1 MAKFLSLG
9 GLLFLLCQALAL
21 SQSAER
27 LSLNEAIETALQYNP
42 EIAGARRRMDAAQG
56 RFWRGI
62 SPPPAVL
69 SVGYDYVPIGS
80 GITSFGEKF
89 VAVSQSFD
97 FPTTIAFRG
106 SALSHETDAAGADFL
121 SASQAV
127 TMQAKLAY
135 YGVLAR
141 QQKHTLAK
149 ENLTVAEEF
158 AQKAGIRYNV
168 GEGTNLELLTAKVQ
182 QTQAQNAVE
191 VARND
196 LRLATSELNR
206 VLGQGREQLDQEFML
221 TDSLT
226 DQPPAFSLDSLMEQL
241 LQSNPELQ
249 ATQYRLSAASVNRT
263 IAWSSILPNFTV
275 SYSRQ
280 VQGGTSNL
288 YGVALGMTV
297 PIWFLL
303 DQRGQVEEANA
314 EHARME
320 SALLAQRN
328 LVNLE
333 VKNAYLE
340 FTNNER
346 QVQLYSTDLLPQAE
360 EVYREAATSYQAGE
374 ITYIEFLLARQ
385 TLIVARG
392 THIDALFNF
401 NAALARLEKAVGR
414 TLGE

>member
-1 MAKFLSLG
+1 VVKFHSLG
-9 GLLFLLCQALAL
+9 GLLFLFCHTLAL

-27 LSLNEAIETALQYNP
+27 LSLNEAIETALQFNP
-42 EIAGARRRMDAAQG
+42 EIAGARHRIDAAQG

-80 GITSFGEKF
+80 GIKSYGEKF
-89 VAVSQSFD
+89 VGVSQSFD

-121 SASQAV
+121 SFSQAV
-127 TMQAKLAY
+127 TMQVKLAY
-135 YGVLAR
+135 YGVLAK
-141 QQKHTLAK
+141 QQKHRLAE
-149 ENLTVAEEF
+149 ENLRVAEEF
-158 AQKAGIRYNV
+158 ANKAAIRYNV

-182 QTQAQNAVE
+182 RTQAQNAVE

-196 LRLATSELNR
+196 LRIASGELNR
-206 VLGQGREQLDQEFML
+206 MLGRGREQWDQEFTL

-226 DQPPAFSLDSLMEQL
+226 HQPYTFSLDLLMEQL
-241 LQSNPELQ
+241 SQSNPELQ
-249 ATQYRLSAASVNRT
+249 ATRYRLSAASVHRT

-280 VQGGTSNL
+280 VQGGNSNL

-297 PIWFLL
+297 PIWFLF

-314 EHARME
+314 EQARVE
-320 SALLAQRN
+320 SDLLAQRN
-328 LVNLE
+328 LVSLE

-346 QVQLYSTDLLPQAE
+346 QVQLYNTDLLPQAE
-360 EVYREAATSYQAGE
+360 EVYRAAATSYQAGE
-374 ITYIEFLLARQ
+374 ITYIEFLQARQ
-385 TLIVARG
+385 TLIIARG

-414 TLGE
+414 TLGK